1 MIKDLPENTANQ
13 ISLVSINRDKPL
25 IISDADEVLVVFMA
39 RFELFLKSQD
49 CFFDWSSFRLTG
61 NIHRKSDNY
70 TFSQEEVLSLLDRF
84 FAEETLDLDAV
95 PGAIKALQFLSS
107 RAQVVILSNVPS
119 SYHNERKKCLI
130 KHGMNYP
137 LIVNDGL
144 KGPAVK
150 ALAGMARAPVFFID
164 DSPKHIESVATLTDH
179 VRRIHFVHDPRLAEL
194 VGPAPDSHYR
204 IDTWSETRA
213 TIEKELSAAGF

>member
-1 MIKDLPENTANQ
+1 MINDLLENTANQ
-13 ISLVSINRDKPL
+13 ISATSISRDKPL

-39 RFELFLKSQD
+39 QFELFLHAQD

-70 TFSQEEVLSLLDRF
+70 TFSQEEVMSLLDRF

-95 PGAIKALQFLSS
+95 PGAVEALQVLSS
-107 RAQVVILSNVPS
+107 RAQIVILSNVPS
-119 SYHNERKKCLI
+119 NYHNERERCLI
-130 KHGMNYP
+130 KHNMNYP

-164 DSPKHIESVATLTDH
+164 DSPNHIKSVATLATH
-179 VRRIHFVHDPRLAEL
+179 VRRIHFVHDARLAEL
-194 VGPAPDSHYR
+194 IGPVPDSHYR
-204 IDTWSETRA
+204 IDSWPEARA
-213 TIEKELSAAGF
+213 TIEKELSVAGF

>member
-179 VRRIHFVHDPRLAEL
+179 VRRIHFVHDPRLAKL